1 MARARFAILVCAAF
15 VFGVASWASE
25 PQAEPAKTGAV
36 DQVSAQA
43 VEQQAEKAGVVVG
56 RMFEFDLARAQF
68 ASQLLEKGVSGAT
81 CQVVCPRNRVG
92 GISCPVGQPCQ
103 CSCPGDYPDC
113 TCRP

>member
-1 MARARFAILVCAAF
+1 MARARFAILVCAAL
-15 VFGVASWASE
+15 VFGVASWASG